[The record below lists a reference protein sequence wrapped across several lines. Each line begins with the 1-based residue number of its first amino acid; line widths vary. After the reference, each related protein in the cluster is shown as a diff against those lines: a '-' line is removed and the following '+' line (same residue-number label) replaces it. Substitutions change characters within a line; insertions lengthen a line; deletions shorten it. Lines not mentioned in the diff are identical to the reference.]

1 MTRRANVGDI
11 NETAKT
17 LDEYRILKIQ
27 MLEREFML
35 PLKKDEKQHMM
46 ELKSEA
52 EIDRFAR
59 TILQKRWG

>member
-1 MTRRANVGDI
+1 MARRANVGNI

-17 LDEYRILKIQ
+17 LDEYRILKMQ
-27 MLEREFML
+27 MLEQEFMV
-35 PLKKDEKQHMM
+35 PLKPAEKQHMM

-59 TILQKRWG
+59 TILQKRWD

>member
-1 MTRRANVGDI
+1 
-11 NETAKT
+11 
-17 LDEYRILKIQ
+17 

-46 ELKSEA
+46 ELKNEA
-52 EIDRFAR
+52 EIDRYAR